1 MTVEELALQ
10 EAVPSEALVI
20 KVASRCNLD
29 CSYCY
34 EYRHGDESWRKQPA
48 LMSDAVAAQI
58 GMRIAEH
65 GNRWGVS
72 TFSLSLHGGEPLLLG
87 ARRLERITSAI
98 RHGAGNGIALHFGT
112 QTNATLIDREMA
124 SSLKALGITVG
135 VSLDGDRQTNDG
147 RRVDHH
153 GRGSYSAACAGLQ
166 TLLDIAPEQF
176 AGILA
181 VIDIEADPICTFD
194 TLAAFTPPQID
205 FLLPHAT
212 WDNLPSGRT
221 HSLDSRYGDW
231 LVTVFDAWFNG
242 RNRHISIRT
251 FDEIIEHLLGG
262 PGRLETLGLEPVSL
276 MTINVD
282 GSIEGVDTL
291 KAAYP
296 GAQVLGLNVFENS
309 LDDALAHASMR
320 MRQAGL
326 RSLGARCMD
335 CSLVATCGG
344 GYLPHRHSKANAYRN
359 PSVYCNDLGKL
370 IRHIDTVLRCA
381 AGCEL

>member
-1 MTVEELALQ
+1 MIIEELTRQ
-10 EAVPSEALVI
+10 EAVPTEALVI

-34 EYRHGDESWRKQPA
+34 EYRHGDESWRRQPA
-48 LMSDAVAAQI
+48 LMSDGVAAQI
-58 GMRIAEH
+58 GIRIAEH
-65 GNRWGVS
+65 GSRWGVAS
-72 TFSLSLHGGEPLLLG
+72 FSLSLHGGEPLLLG
-87 ARRLERITSAI
+87 AAKLERITSAI
-98 RHGAGNGIALHFGT
+98 RRGAGDGVALHFGT
-112 QTNATLIDREMA
+112 QTNATLIDLEMA

-135 VSLDGDRQTNDG
+135 VSLDGDRLTND
-147 RRVDHH
+147 RRRLDHR
-153 GRGSYSAACAGLQ
+153 GRGSYSAACTGLQ
-166 TLLDIAPEQF
+166 TLLEVAPKQF

-194 TLAAFTPPQID
+194 SLAVFGPPQID

-212 WDNLPSGRT
+212 WDNLPSGRA
-221 HSLDSRYGDW
+221 HSSDTRYGDW

-242 RNRHISIRT
+242 RSRHISIRT

-296 GAQVLGLNVFENS
+296 GAQVLGLNVFDNS
-309 LDDALAHASMR
+309 LDEALAHASMR

-326 RSLGARCMD
+326 RSLGTRCVD
-335 CSLVATCGG
+335 CSIVSTCGG
-344 GYLPHRHSKANAYRN
+344 GYLPHRHSRANAYRN
-359 PSVYCNDLGKL
+359 PSVYCNDLAKL
-370 IRHIDTVLRCA
+370 IRHIDVVLRRSV
-381 AGCEL
+381 GGEP